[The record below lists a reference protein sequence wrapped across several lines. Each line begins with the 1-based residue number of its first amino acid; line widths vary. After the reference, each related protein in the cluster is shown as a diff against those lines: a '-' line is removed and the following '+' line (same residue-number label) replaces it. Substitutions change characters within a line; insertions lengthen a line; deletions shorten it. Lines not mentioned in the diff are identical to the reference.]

1 MSLAPSR
8 AAVRHR
14 TIAERLYVSVKTVAN
29 NVSAV
34 MLKLGV
40 EDRADA
46 IAIIRSRRTGCHGV
60 TP

>member
-46 IAIIRSRRTGCHGV
+46 ILATTPSGLFRSRRTG
-60 TP
+60 

>member
-40 EDRADA
+40 EDRAEA
-46 IAIIRSRRTGCHGV
+46 IAIIRSRRTG
-60 TP
+60 